1 MAALYRFGLIVWF
14 VYSMVMKQELFQKEQ
29 FDDFGRETIL
39 LGVKETL
46 LN

>member
-1 MAALYRFGLIVWF
+1 
-14 VYSMVMKQELFQKEQ
+14 MKQELIQKERI
-29 FDDFGRETIL
+29 DDFGRETIL

>member
-1 MAALYRFGLIVWF
+1 
-14 VYSMVMKQELFQKEQ
+14 MKQELIQKESL
-29 FDDFGRETIL
+29 DDFGRETIL

>member
-1 MAALYRFGLIVWF
+1 
-14 VYSMVMKQELFQKEQ
+14 MKQELIQKEQ
-29 FDDFGRETIL
+29 LDGFGRETVL

>member
-1 MAALYRFGLIVWF
+1 MTRQKLI
-14 VYSMVMKQELFQKEQ
+14 QKESL
-29 FDDFGRETIL
+29 DDFGRETIL